1 MKNRPT
7 SIQSIQHRGLWYTLL
22 IALLILAS
30 CSRGTRLEEHNTQS
44 IAVPAEPIVVIEN
57 FQGLIDVSTHDQNM
71 VTVDITKVATD
82 ETQSKALEALK
93 GIEITISQED
103 NSISVIAHR
112 IKGTSEGSSEA
123 QMKVKVPAGSWVNV
137 LSGIGDVSFHG
148 ELPNGEHSFHS
159 GSGDIIL
166 ALPGTASFYINAL
179 TGNGKIRSDIPIER
193 SGEEAEDIL
202 VGISGEN
209 PLVSI
214 TTTTSNGDITIKEGD

>member
-7 SIQSIQHRGLWYTLL
+7 SIKSIQHRGLWYTLL
-22 IALLILAS
+22 IAGFILAS
-30 CSRGTRLEEHNTQS
+30 CSRSTRLEEHKIQS

-57 FQGLIDVSTHDQNM
+57 FQGLIDVSTHDQDT
-71 VTVDITKVATD
+71 VTIDVTKVAMD

-93 GIEITISQED
+93 DIEIAIRQEG
-103 NSISVIAHR
+103 NTISVIAHR
-112 IKGTSEGSSEA
+112 NKSTSEGSSEA
-123 QMKVKVPAGSWVNV
+123 QLTVKVPAGSWVNV
-137 LSGIGDVSFHG
+137 LSGMGDVSFHG

-159 GSGDIIL
+159 GSGDITL
-166 ALPGTASFYINAL
+166 ALPATASFYINAL

-202 VGISGEN
+202 VGTSGEN

-214 TTTTSNGDITIKEGD
+214 TTTTSNGDITIREGE